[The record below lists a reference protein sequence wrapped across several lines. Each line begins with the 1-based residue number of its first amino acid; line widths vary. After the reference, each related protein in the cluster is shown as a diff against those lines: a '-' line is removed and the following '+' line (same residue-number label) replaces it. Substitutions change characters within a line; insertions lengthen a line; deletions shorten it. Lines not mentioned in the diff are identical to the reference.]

1 MPILQSD
8 WQHRLNETSL
18 VLLRCTC
25 GIINFF
31 FTFFTSQSSNN
42 AEKDEH
48 SYEFLK
54 MYHLPEV
61 NAAVKE
67 QNRATRVAVEAIKS
81 QRIIDITNS
90 KAGIKTK
97 SAYAKTPMDC
107 SLPSWSV
114 NPSPTIPTTK
124 SSSPTRMAK
133 NRNLTRK
140 LRYR

>member
-67 QNRATRVAVEAIKS
+67 QNRATRVAVEAIKYTETEGFLILLILEWRS
-81 QRIIDITNS
+81 NYS
-90 KAGIKTK
+90 
-97 SAYAKTPMDC
+97 
-107 SLPSWSV
+107 
-114 NPSPTIPTTK
+114 
-124 SSSPTRMAK
+124 
-133 NRNLTRK
+133 
-140 LRYR
+140 